1 MLDRQRSADIPM
13 LVLEGSP
20 RERGQIHG
28 ESLKPIIH
36 EHIGLWKHNI
46 EEDLG
51 VNPDEYL
58 TQFIEETDFVTTV
71 REWTPDLLIEVEGI
85 ADGAGLDFDTVF
97 ARQLSDEEPWFRL
110 EKKLGQSWGVSEKCS
125 ALGVVPQGDMP
136 AIVAQNMDT
145 PAYYDGH
152 QVLLHIKY
160 PNSELEAFVFTVAGK
175 LSLAG
180 MNNAPFGICCNTIMQ
195 LNYAKN
201 GLPEDFIVRGAL
213 AQPSFADALA
223 FMRRVNHASG
233 QNYVIGGAE
242 QVLSLEC
249 SANKIVE
256 FTPYPGANR
265 VYHTNHPIVNDDQE
279 INRQRLATMTPEQRE
294 ARATAYTG
302 YDRLNTLERHLGN
315 RDETVTVEKIKAV
328 LSSHDRPV
336 CVDKAESITL
346 GCLIMELSSTPT
358 LELAPG
364 PPCSTEFKKYG
375 FDLR

>member
-1 MLDRQRSADIPM
+1 
-13 LVLEGSP
+13 
-20 RERGQIHG
+20 
-28 ESLKPIIH
+28 
-36 EHIGLWKHNI
+36 
-46 EEDLG
+46 
-51 VNPDEYL
+51 
-58 TQFIEETDFVTTV
+58 
-71 REWTPDLLIEVEGI
+71 
-85 ADGAGLDFDTVF
+85 
-97 ARQLSDEEPWFRL
+97 
-110 EKKLGQSWGVSEKCS
+110 
-125 ALGVVPQGDMP
+125 
-136 AIVAQNMDT
+136 
-145 PAYYDGH
+145 
-152 QVLLHIKY
+152 
-160 PNSELEAFVFTVAGK
+160 
-175 LSLAG
+175 
-180 MNNAPFGICCNTIMQ
+180 MNNAPFGICCNTVMQ

-328 LSSHDRPV
+328 LSSHDGPV